1 MIPAAIV
8 SPPRWRSLAA
18 ILLALAL
25 AACATRGGDIP
36 YDPAG
41 FVAPDPLV
49 DKIPQLPPV
58 LAPGDV
64 ITVKVY
70 KVDSLSG
77 DQAIDVAGRIKVP
90 LIGNVVAAGKTTD
103 QLGQELAAALGA
115 RYLQSPDV
123 QILLKTP
130 MLRVVTVDGSVS
142 QPGLYPVAGQT
153 SLIQTIAMA
162 RGTAE
167 GANTHRVVVFRTIKG
182 QRMAASFDL
191 NSIRDGKMADPAIY
205 PDDIVVVDGSAIS
218 STWKLLL
225 QSLPVVALFR
235 PFG

>member
-1 MIPAAIV
+1 MNPAQFLRR
-8 SPPRWRSLAA
+8 SPFRLVLIAG
-18 ILLALAL
+18 LALVL
-25 AACATRGGDIP
+25 AACSTRGGNIP
-36 YDPAG
+36 YDPPG
-41 FVAPDPLV
+41 FTAPDPLA

-64 ITVKVY
+64 VTIKVY

-77 DQAIDVAGRIKVP
+77 DQALDLAGRIKMP
-90 LIGNVVAAGKTTD
+90 LIGTLAAAGKTPD
-103 QLGQELAAALGA
+103 QLESEIAAALGA

-123 QILLKTP
+123 QVLLKAP
-130 MLRVVTVDGSVS
+130 MLRTVTVDGSVV
-142 QPGLYPVAGQT
+142 QPGMYPVAGAS
-153 SLIQTIAMA
+153 SLIQTVAMA

-167 GANTHRVVVFRTIKG
+167 GANTHRVVVFRTIQG

-191 NSIRDGKMADPAIY
+191 NSIRDGKMADPVIY
-205 PDDIVVVDGSAIS
+205 PDDIVVVDGSQLS

-225 QSLPVVALFR
+225 QSLPFVALFR